1 MCVEYLNLKKLS
13 NTSKWPKKHQPNT
26 TPSHQPSFDI
36 KQNQATLCVLLPVP
50 PCLANTVSI
59 YMVTAHVVSGKGLHP
74 INQRRLFDDVHLSVE
89 IQMIQRKLAPAIL
102 FYVLRDLS

>member
-1 MCVEYLNLKKLS
+1 
-13 NTSKWPKKHQPNT
+13 
-26 TPSHQPSFDI
+26 
-36 KQNQATLCVLLPVP
+36 
-50 PCLANTVSI
+50 
-59 YMVTAHVVSGKGLHP
+59 MVTAHVVSGKGLHP